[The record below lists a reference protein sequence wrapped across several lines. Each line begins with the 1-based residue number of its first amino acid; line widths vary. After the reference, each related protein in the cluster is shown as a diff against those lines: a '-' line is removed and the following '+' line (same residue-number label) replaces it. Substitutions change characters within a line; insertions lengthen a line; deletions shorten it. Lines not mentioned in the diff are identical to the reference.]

1 MSNDMIFAFI
11 KRPKITDIDTM
22 ENNNSVFIGS

>member
-1 MSNDMIFAFI
+1 MSYMIFAFI

-22 ENNNSVFIGS
+22 ENNNSMFIGS